1 MITRATASS
10 AYSLDLK
17 TKDIYQVWA
26 DRSLCIQYNNKNKRY
41 IEHVERIVSRP
52 TSGKH
57 FSAVY
62 DVNGSVT
69 FFNSETGQVVR
80 VSKDGRFR
88 LATTT
93 RTRTGK
99 YLAGLATR
107 KGRVF
112 TRN

>member
-1 MITRATASS
+1 MITRATASC
-10 AYSLDLK
+10 AYSLDFK
-17 TKDIYQVWA
+17 TKNIFQVWA
-26 DRSLCIQYNNKNKRY
+26 DRAICIQYNNKNNRY

-80 VSKDGRFR
+80 ISKDGKFR

-107 KGRVF
+107 KGRIYV
-112 TRN
+112 RD